1 MKSRNRLACLF
12 GLAALAFAPL
22 WPVIAQDHEA
32 EEEQARERV
41 PLVVDIKPDH
51 IILLDAD
58 RAGER
63 IVAVGERGM
72 AALSDDNGQ
81 SWRFVVTPT
90 TRTLTAVAFADDDR
104 TGVAVGHGGT
114 VLRTED
120 AGETWQSSP
129 IEEAGIDSL
138 LGATS
143 LGGDH
148 LIVYGAFGM
157 YFDSTDGGQTWNR
170 HTVMTDDFER
180 HISQVIRLDDKLFMV
195 AESGNLARSDDMG
208 QTWVKLESPYEGSFF
223 GATRAAD
230 GSVLAFG
237 MRGNVF
243 RSTNLATAEL
253 VIPEVEEPDPED
265 PDYDPYAIIEPPGA
279 QGVNWTQVPLD
290 TTASLM
296 GGTVLDDGRVLLVGN
311 VGLIAVSEDNGK
323 TLHLRWEPE
332 NGGMSRVM
340 EVDGRLLT
348 VGVNGIQEIEPAT
361 LAAE

>member
-1 MKSRNRLACLF
+1 MKSRIRLACLF
-12 GLAALAFAPL
+12 SLAAMAFAPAN
-22 WPVIAQDHEA
+22 AQDQES
-32 EEEQARERV
+32 EQEQARERV
-41 PLVVDIKPDH
+41 PPVVEIRPDR

-81 SWRFVVTPT
+81 SWRFVVMPT
-90 TRTLTAVAFADDDR
+90 TRTLTAVAFADDGS

-114 VLRTED
+114 AMRTDD
-120 AGETWQSSP
+120 AGETWQATP

-143 LGGDH
+143 LGGNH

-157 YFDSTDGGQTWNR
+157 YFDSTDAGRTWTR

-180 HISQVIRLDDKLFMV
+180 HISQVIQVDDKLFMV
-195 AESGNLARSDDMG
+195 AESGILARSDDMG
-208 QTWVKLESPYEGSFF
+208 QTWTKLESPYEGSFF

-243 RSTNLATAEL
+243 RSSNLATAEL
-253 VIPEVEEPDPED
+253 VIPETEEPDTED
-265 PDYDPYAIIEPPGA
+265 PDYDEYAIIEPPGA
-279 QGVNWTQVPLD
+279 QGVNWRQIPLD

-296 GGTVLDDGRVLLVGN
+296 GGAVLDDGRVLLVGN
-311 VGLIAVSEDNGK
+311 VGLLAVSEDNGQ

-348 VGVNGIQEIEPAT
+348 VGIRGIQEIQPAS